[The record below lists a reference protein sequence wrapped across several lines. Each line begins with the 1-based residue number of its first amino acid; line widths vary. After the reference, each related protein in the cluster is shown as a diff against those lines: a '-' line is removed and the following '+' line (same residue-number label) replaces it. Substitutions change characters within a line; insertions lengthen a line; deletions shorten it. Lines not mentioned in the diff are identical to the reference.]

1 VCMTHAVRRHLLT
14 EGVRPRRLTVVYD
27 GIDLAQFRP
36 RHDAATTRATLGLD
50 GGPVIGMAVNIQP
63 WKGQDVTLRAMVE
76 VAAEFPGLVCLLA
89 GGVVRGAEPYA
100 AALDEFIRTAVLA
113 GRVQLLGPRTDV
125 ADIVNV
131 FDVAVHSSVWP
142 EPFGR
147 VLIEAMALGKPVI
160 ATNAGDARFS
170 SDARQRWDQGAAAYD
185 ARHIRSRSRWF
196 GPVERRMYRSLLPAP
211 SNGRRLRVL
220 DAGAGTG
227 VLSAYLAAHAD
238 VVSADLSAASL
249 AVLRTRQASV
259 PPVQADLARLP
270 LRPGSFD
277 AVVSNVVFPHLPDE
291 LVVRALLELHDVLR
305 PGGTLVFT
313 VFNWETMRRFR
324 TFP

>member
-1 VCMTHAVRRHLLT
+1 MFAAV
-14 EGVRPRRLTVVYD
+14 
-27 GIDLAQFRP
+27 
-36 RHDAATTRATLGLD
+36 
-50 GGPVIGMAVNIQP
+50 
-63 WKGQDVTLRAMVE
+63 
-76 VAAEFPGLVCLLA
+76 
-89 GGVVRGAEPYA
+89 
-100 AALDEFIRTAVLA
+100 
-113 GRVQLLGPRTDV
+113 
-125 ADIVNV
+125 
-131 FDVAVHSSVWP
+131 
-142 EPFGR
+142 
-147 VLIEAMALGKPVI
+147 
-160 ATNAGDARFS
+160 DARFS

-259 PPVQADLARLP
+259 APVQADLARLP

-324 TFP
+324 TFPTARGRFPSGVYYRAYTADEARALMDATPFRDVRVRGLGAVYAFCQPRRGLHRLYHRLGWATMPLEYVLQRRLGLLSRAGAYLVVTAQKAAA